1 MARCVC
7 RTDCVEK
14 PICAAFYQLGH
25 FVGSHPWW
33 FLVIPLLISGGLG
46 AGFYFLKEYEAN
58 DIEEQFTPLDGAAK
72 GERDVV
78 QKFFPQND
86 SDFSSQR
93 LYTEGTYASLIAVS
107 RENILTETAFKEII
121 ELDNTVKDI
130 TSDNNTYLDLCAK
143 TNNKCVPNAILEII
157 NYNASEIADIN
168 LTYPMYKTKIFLGT
182 TVGGVDIKGH
192 VVDKATAI
200 RLFYYLRDDETGKS
214 NLWLEQFQKVFS
226 KYLTEDKTLQVS
238 YFTSLSRQQ
247 EFEDNSKK
255 VIPLFS
261 ITYFLAIFF
270 SIISCLRFDC
280 VRNKAWV
287 ATFGV
292 LSAGLAVLSAFG
304 MLLYCGRPFSMTV
317 ANAPFLILG
326 IGVDDMFIMISC
338 WQQTKVHDS
347 VADRLAETYK
357 EAAVSITITTLTDV
371 LAFYIGIMTPFRSVQ
386 SFCLYTGTAV
396 LFCYLYNITFFGAFL
411 ALNGKRE
418 KGNRHWLMC
427 MKVEQNCPAG
437 HSKGYSVCCVGG
449 AYDANTGCEKE
460 QPVSVFF
467 KRYYGPFLTNTWTKV
482 FVVLLYGGYLASSI
496 YGCLQLQEGVDLR
509 NLAYDG
515 SYVVNYYDDEDAYFS
530 EYGPRVMVVVTEQ
543 VEYWNKEVRQEIE
556 SCLKVLEKH
565 LYVDASLSVS
575 WLRVYENVSRLLN
588 INLDNETVFKDNLK
602 FILPTFKQDIS
613 ISNDDIIAS
622 RFFIQTTNINTPIK
636 EKNMVNELRED
647 VKNCVVPVLVYHP
660 AFIFFDQ
667 YVVIVSNTI
676 QNIAVA
682 TAVMLVIALLLIPNP
697 LCSLW
702 VTFAIGSVIVG
713 VVGFMA
719 FWSVNLDSISMIN
732 LVICIGFSVDFS
744 AHISYVFVSNSKCD
758 VNEKVVDTLYT
769 LGYPIVQGAVSTILG
784 VIVLA
789 AAESYIFRTF
799 FKIMFLVI
807 LFGAVH
813 GLIFLPVFL
822 TFFGVCSMT
831 GEVTSKKQS
840 DVKDNESRNCIDG
853 ADHKES
859 RYALTF
865 TNHGLEQDDRAGP
878 AAVDGRDVVIS
889 NAFGHPVTTSSHS
902 MKSDP
907 YKQKA
912 SDMHA
917 DGQLDPDCS

>member
-1 MARCVC
+1 
-7 RTDCVEK
+7 
-14 PICAAFYQLGH
+14 
-25 FVGSHPWW
+25 
-33 FLVIPLLISGGLG
+33 
-46 AGFYFLKEYEAN
+46 
-58 DIEEQFTPLDGAAK
+58 
-72 GERDVV
+72 
-78 QKFFPQND
+78 
-86 SDFSSQR
+86 
-93 LYTEGTYASLIAVS
+93 
-107 RENILTETAFKEII
+107 
-121 ELDNTVKDI
+121 
-130 TSDNNTYLDLCAK
+130 
-143 TNNKCVPNAILEII
+143 
-157 NYNASEIADIN
+157 
-168 LTYPMYKTKIFLGT
+168 MYKTKIFLGT